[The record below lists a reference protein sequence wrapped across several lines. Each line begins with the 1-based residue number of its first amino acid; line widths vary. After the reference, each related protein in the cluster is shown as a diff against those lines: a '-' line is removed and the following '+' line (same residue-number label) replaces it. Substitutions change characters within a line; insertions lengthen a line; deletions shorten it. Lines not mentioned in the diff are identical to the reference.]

1 MDRAY
6 WIIWYDLPPEND
18 AYLDWL
24 HRSYIPKVVQRPGV
38 LWAAHYASVPNV
50 APLGGGKGRVS
61 HHASSAEVPSGGRY
75 ILIFGA
81 SAAHAF
87 ANPGAREFDSQLPD
101 GDRKMLAMRTGER
114 TNIIVEE
121 ARIDGPEAKRPDPE
135 LTPGPWIQLGSF
147 NSISYQDEDEMAT
160 WYAQWRLRSLKAL
173 PGVIRVRKLV
183 SVSGW
188 AKHACFYEF
197 TSLEARAEH
206 FVHYEST
213 HPEMEAWSKKIVSRL
228 VHATPLPSVAQRI
241 WPPA

>member
-1 MDRAY
+1 
-6 WIIWYDLPPEND
+6 
-18 AYLDWL
+18 
-24 HRSYIPKVVQRPGV
+24 
-38 LWAAHYASVPNV
+38 
-50 APLGGGKGRVS
+50 
-61 HHASSAEVPSGGRY
+61 
-75 ILIFGA
+75 
-81 SAAHAF
+81 
-87 ANPGAREFDSQLPD
+87 
-101 GDRKMLAMRTGER
+101 
-114 TNIIVEE
+114 
-121 ARIDGPEAKRPDPE
+121 
-135 LTPGPWIQLGSF
+135 
-147 NSISYQDEDEMAT
+147 MAT